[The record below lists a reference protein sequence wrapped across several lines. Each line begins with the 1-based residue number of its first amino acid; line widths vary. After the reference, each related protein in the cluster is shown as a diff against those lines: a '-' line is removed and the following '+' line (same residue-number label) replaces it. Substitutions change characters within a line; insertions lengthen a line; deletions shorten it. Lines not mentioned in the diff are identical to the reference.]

1 MDATE
6 LRALQAP
13 LRKRYTETPESARV
27 EARATGDFSAPG
39 VTTVV
44 HGWAGPIR
52 AGLHP
57 AAGGDGTDACSAD
70 MLLDA
75 LVGCAGVT
83 LRSVATMMGLEIRG
97 ATVRADGVWDAR
109 GTLGADRTVPV
120 GVTDVVVTVEL
131 DADVD
136 DAALERLARST
147 ERYCVVARSLAQPPR
162 FVVRRARAS
171 DSADGHRPGTGVGEG

>member
-1 MDATE
+1 MDANE

-13 LRKRYTETPESARV
+13 LRKRYADSPEAARTPAH
-27 EARATGDFSAPG
+27 ATGDFSTPG

-44 HGWAGPIR
+44 DGWAGPVR
-52 AGLHP
+52 TGLHP

-70 MLLDA
+70 LLLDA

-83 LRSVATMMGLEIRG
+83 LRSVATMMGLEVRG

-109 GTLGADRTVPV
+109 GTLGVDRDVPV
-120 GVTDVVVTVEL
+120 GVTDIVVTVEL

-147 ERYCVVARSLAQPPR
+147 ERYCVVAQSLVRPPR
-162 FVVRRARAS
+162 FVVRRAEPA
-171 DSADGHRPGTGVGEG
+171 G